1 MSSGFNPFGG
11 VPKHGLGAL
20 TGLLLGLGV
29 AQAQDISIPGPHGPL
44 MAEAITVAGS
54 RDVVVIIPGSGP
66 IDRDGNGP
74 AVGIVSDLYRQMAEG
89 LAERGIASIRVD
101 KRGFAASAPA
111 VADPSEISIAN
122 YAQDMRGW
130 VAKAREMA
138 PCVWLVGHSEGG
150 LVALVTAENPPDGL
164 CGIILLATPGQP
176 IGQLMIRQM
185 DSLPAMT
192 HLMPEL
198 RDIVSDLEG
207 GHTREIGEISPALR
221 AMFAPGLQ
229 DYMVGLF
236 QYDPVA
242 VARHW
247 HGATLIVQGARD
259 FQVTPQDARN
269 LAEAMPQANLV
280 LLPEATHM
288 LKLDIPGQPFA
299 TYGNPALAPDPLLLL
314 AITDFIAANR
324 P

>member
-11 VPKHGLGAL
+11 LPKQGLGAL
-20 TGLLLGLGV
+20 TGLLLGLGA
-29 AQAQDISIPGPHGPL
+29 AQAQEISIPGPDGPL
-44 MAEAITVAGS
+44 MAEAISVQGS

-89 LAERGIASIRVD
+89 LAEQGIASIRVD
-101 KRGFAASAPA
+101 KRGFGASTPA
-111 VADPSEISIAN
+111 VTDQSEINIAN

-130 VAKAREMA
+130 VEKARGLA
-138 PCVWLVGHSEGG
+138 PCVWLAGHSEGG
-150 LVALVTAENPPDGL
+150 LVALVTAEDPPQGL
-164 CGIILLATPGQP
+164 CGVILLAAPGQP

-198 RDIVSDLEG
+198 RDIVADLEDG
-207 GHTREIGEISPALR
+207 RTRPLQEISPALWTI
-221 AMFAPGLQ
+221 FAPGLQ

-236 QYDPVA
+236 QYDPARVA
-242 VARHW
+242 THW
-247 HGATLIVQGARD
+247 RGATLIVQGERD
-259 FQVTPQDARN
+259 FQVTPQDAQH
-269 LAEAMPQANLV
+269 LAKAMPQAKLV

-288 LKLDIPGQPFA
+288 LKLDISGQPFA
-299 TYGNPALAPDPLLLL
+299 TYGNPLLEPDPLLLP
-314 AITDFIAANR
+314 AITDFITANR

>member
-1 MSSGFNPFGG
+1 MSSGFNPFRGI
-11 VPKHGLGAL
+11 PKHGLGAL
-20 TGLLLGLGV
+20 TGLFLGLGAV
-29 AQAQDISIPGPHGPL
+29 QAQEINIPGPAGPL
-44 MAEAITVAGS
+44 MAEAIAVAGS

-101 KRGFAASAPA
+101 KRGFGASAAASAEPA
-111 VADPSEISIAN
+111 DINIAN

-130 VAKAREMA
+130 VEKARDLA
-138 PCVWLVGHSEGG
+138 PCVWLAGHSEGG
-150 LVALVTAENPPDGL
+150 LVALVAAQDPPAGL
-164 CGIILLATPGQP
+164 CGVILLATPGQP

-185 DSLPAMT
+185 DNLPAMT
-192 HLMPEL
+192 RLMPEL
-198 RDIVSDLEG
+198 RDIVADLEDG
-207 GHTREIGEISPALR
+207 RTRPVQDISPALR
-221 AMFAPGLQ
+221 TIFAPGLQ

-236 QYDPVA
+236 QYDPAGVA
-242 VARHW
+242 AEW
-247 HGATLIVQGARD
+247 HGPVLILQGARD
-259 FQVTPQDARN
+259 FQVTPQDAQK
-269 LAEAMPQANLV
+269 LADAMPQAQLV
-280 LLPEATHM
+280 LLPQATHM

-299 TYGNPALAPDPLLLL
+299 TYGNPALPPDPLLLP